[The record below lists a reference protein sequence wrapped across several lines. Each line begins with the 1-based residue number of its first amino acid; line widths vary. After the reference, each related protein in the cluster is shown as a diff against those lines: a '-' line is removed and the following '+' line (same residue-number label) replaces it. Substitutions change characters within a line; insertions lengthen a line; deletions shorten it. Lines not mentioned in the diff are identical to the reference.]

1 MRLSLWRIRLS
12 LLNEPNV
19 HKVPRTVGIGQISS
33 MNDSVVLTVLLPVRN
48 ETMNLRIMLR
58 ILRSVLTM
66 PHEIVVIFDSE
77 ADTSIAVVEEVR
89 ATYPQVRPLLNA
101 LGRGVAGAISSG
113 VKTAR
118 GERILIFAA
127 DEVGP
132 VLAIEDM

>member
-1 MRLSLWRIRLS
+1 MP
-12 LLNEPNV
+12 EP
-19 HKVPRTVGIGQISS
+19 IL
-33 MNDSVVLTVLLPVRN
+33 LTVLLPVRN

-101 LGRGVAGAISSG
+101 IGRGVAGAISSG
-113 VKTAR
+113 VQTAN
-118 GERILIFAA
+118 GERNLVVRGG
-127 DEVGP
+127 EVGA
-132 VLAIEDM
+132 VIV